1 MNLDYRNYSVE
12 DFSRDESFR
21 AWVFNPD
28 NKNEL
33 FWATWL
39 GQNPDCAETVNLARA
54 FLLTL
59 HEHDTALDDDELA
72 VITQKIIR
80 ENATEKPA
88 KMSIWRNQAF
98 RAAASIILIS
108 VIGFFGVKYYTQK
121 QELASLEKLTDN
133 LSVNY
138 IETENSEN
146 VPKEISLSDGSVI
159 MLYPKS
165 KIRYPKQFPAQVREV
180 YLVGQAFFDIAKNPK
195 QPFWVYTNYISTQVL
210 GTSFMVKAF
219 DNEKDI
225 KVEVRTGK
233 VSVYSRKDIEKAKLQ
248 KNNALMGII
257 LTPNQAIEYSVAD
270 ARLLKSISK
279 HPEILNTNSLPKF
292 VFDEAPIAEVFATLE
307 KAYGIQIIYDE
318 KTMEK
323 CYLTASLS
331 DESLYEKLNLIC
343 KITRSSYEIID
354 AQVVIH
360 SDGC

>member
-21 AWVFNPD
+21 AWVFNTD
-28 NKNEL
+28 NKNKL
-33 FWATWL
+33 FWTNWL
-39 GQNPDCAETVNLARA
+39 AQNPDCAETVNLARA

-59 HEHDTALDDDELA
+59 HEHDIALDDDELGA
-72 VITQKIIR
+72 ITQKIIR
-80 ENATEKPA
+80 ENKAEKTV
-88 KMSIWRNQAF
+88 KMLIWRNQAF
-98 RAAASIILIS
+98 RVAASIALIS
-108 VIGFFGVKYYTQK
+108 IISFFGIKYYTKK
-121 QELASLEKLTDN
+121 QELASLEKLTNN

-146 VPKEISLSDGSVI
+146 IPKEISLPDGSVI

-165 KIRYPKQFPAQVREV
+165 KIRYPKQFPTDVREV

-279 HPEILNTNSLPKF
+279 RPEILTSETIPNF
-292 VFDEAPIAEVFATLE
+292 VFDEAPIADVFKALE